1 MIYEEVTLQNSDDSF
16 IRLVLL
22 ICAQMDVEVPC
33 SGHFKPVKELRKKKK
48 KKYSRKECGLIEK
61 VCLQGFKSKSNNI
74 TIKTFITT

>member
-1 MIYEEVTLQNSDDSF
+1 M
-16 IRLVLL
+16 LL
-22 ICAQMDVEVPC
+22 ICAQMDLWSPC
-33 SGHFKPVKELRKKKK
+33 SGHFKPVKELRKKK